1 MNTRTYSWDVRSD
14 VSVILI
20 GIVYALFLGSI
31 LAGIFVNGEYAM
43 LAALMINFFIPPML
57 LIANGVYASRS
68 EARRHPWRAAL
79 FPLACSLVSI
89 PLLTA
94 LIMPY
99 RGTCSSGESCTA
111 ISGDWY
117 ISWTSLDQV
126 GWFVMVFSIA
136 SFLGFGVVLAAG
148 YIISYAQARLRTA

>member
-1 MNTRTYSWDVRSD
+1 MDTRTYSWDVRSD
-14 VSVILI
+14 VSALLV
-20 GIVYALFLGSI
+20 GIVYAMFLIALLVSF
-31 LAGIFVNGEYAM
+31 LVDGEYAM

-117 ISWTSLDQV
+117 ISWTSLAQV

-148 YIISYAQARLRTA
+148 YGISYARARLRTT